1 MIAIAGAKG
10 GCGKTTVTAGLAE
23 AFARAGEPTIAVD
36 ADRQL
41 PNLHVVADVD
51 RTPTIADAVGSDV
64 SSATHPLPGEVDA
77 SVLTAPKS
85 SDRVDLEAAFDRL
98 ARVDARVLLDCPSG
112 AGPDVTDPLCAADRV
127 VVVTTNTERSRRAS
141 RRTIEM
147 ARRLEIPVA
156 GAVVTR
162 SDGVTGAVESSL
174 GVPVLGTIPERDD
187 PLAADGVREAFD
199 AVAGTLRGDEPAEIS
214 RHDVESDG
222 DRLPTGIRPLD
233 TALAGGVS
241 AGSVVALTADPASQS
256 EHLLA
261 DVAKTRGTLYLTT
274 NRSKRNVR
282 RALEPTLDG
291 ATPTVRRIT
300 GENRLEDA
308 TELIAKLPDGANLVV
323 DSMDPLERTD
333 HEAYLEFLNTLV
345 DEIADSGGL
354 AVLHCLSDDPVPD
367 HRSTTMQLVDIVAT
381 LRTFTGATTGGVEHA
396 LSLPKLRERRFTET
410 VDLDLGRSAT
420 DARIEPGEI
429 R

>member
-10 GCGKTTVTAGLAE
+10 GCGKTTVTVGLAE
-23 AFARAGEPTIAVD
+23 AFARAGERTLAVD

-41 PNLHVVADVD
+41 PNVHVVADVD
-51 RTPTIADAVGSDV
+51 RTPTLADAADDDVGSSV
-64 SSATHPLPGEVDA
+64 QPLPGAGDA
-77 SVLTAPKS
+77 GVLTAPKS
-85 SDRVDLEAAFDRL
+85 SDRIDLEAAFDRL
-98 ARVDARVLLDCPSG
+98 DRVDARVLLDCPSG
-112 AGPDVTDPLCAADRV
+112 AGPDVTDPLCGADQV

-147 ARRLEIPVA
+147 ARRLDVPIA

-187 PLAADGVREAFD
+187 PLAADAVREAFD
-199 AVAGTLRGDEPAEIS
+199 AVAGTLRGDEPAEMP
-214 RHDVESDG
+214 RRNVESDQ
-222 DRLPTGIRPLD
+222 DFLPTGIRPLD
-233 TALAGGVS
+233 TALGGGVS
-241 AGSVVALTADPASQS
+241 TGSVVALTADPASQS
-256 EHLLA
+256 EHLLT

-274 NRSKRNVR
+274 TRSKRNVER
-282 RALEPTLDG
+282 GFASTADG
-291 ATPTVRRIT
+291 ATPTIRRVT

-333 HEAYLEFLNTLV
+333 HEAYLEFLNALV
-345 DEIADSGGL
+345 DEIANAGGL
-354 AVLHCLSDDPVPD
+354 AVLHCLSEPAPD
-367 HRSTTMQLVDIVAT
+367 NRSTTIQLVDAVAR
-381 LRTFTGATTGGVEHA
+381 LRTFTGGTTGGVEHA
-396 LSLPKLRERRFTET
+396 ISLPKLRERRFTET

-420 DARIEPGEI
+420 DVRIEPAEI